1 MVVEHWTSCV
11 LVACIGIRRTELTIV
26 DSALGVT
33 TIQHQSRRSFR
44 QLPCSS
50 RSHFGRRKLLF
61 NSLSFQYDNCSRY
74 LVRVYALI
82 FFLFAHILARHL
94 VVEGGKDRVFQT
106 PTPVQITNVAFGE
119 EISDANSRTV
129 VKLTF
134 ESLTSGLDEDDDEEE
149 KEPKSDN
156 ADERMA
162 TTVLCSLTPGKVY

>member
-61 NSLSFQYDNCSRY
+61 NSLSFQNDNCSRY

-82 FFLFAHILARHL
+82 FFYLLIFWLGILLSKVERTGSSKHPPPCKLPMLLSAR
-94 VVEGGKDRVFQT
+94 RSRMQT
-106 PTPVQITNVAFGE
+106 A
-119 EISDANSRTV
+119 
-129 VKLTF
+129 
-134 ESLTSGLDEDDDEEE
+134 GL
-149 KEPKSDN
+149 
-156 ADERMA
+156 
-162 TTVLCSLTPGKVY
+162 L